1 MAKILTF
8 TDGSYYAPSV
18 YDHSAWAARSL
29 EASIQVIHTLNPH
42 HETAAR
48 ADFSGTFGFDA
59 HESLLDE
66 MVAFDRQRSQ
76 LSQKK
81 GRAILADA
89 AKRLEDNQVRDFT
102 TEQRHGLFVDVLED
116 LQDQAELIVIGKRGK
131 NNSINMKHLGTNIER
146 TLRAASS
153 PVLVASRDFKDI
165 ESFLLAYDG
174 GPASKKALNYITSSH
189 LLTQLKGYVVT
200 VGSGKED
207 RGHLD
212 FATAQLEKAG
222 FPVESVLR
230 EGSPSK
236 IITEVLESQGIDLLV
251 MGAYGHSK
259 YKRLLIGS
267 TTSALVRD
275 CHVPVLMFR

>member
-8 TDGSYYAPSV
+8 TDGSSYAPSV
-18 YDHSAWAARSL
+18 YDHSAWAARCL

-48 ADFSGTFGFDA
+48 ADFSGNFGFDA

-81 GRAILADA
+81 GQAILADA
-89 AKRLEDNQVRDFT
+89 AKRLEGNQVRAFT

-131 NNSINMKHLGTNIER
+131 NNSISMKHLGTNIER
-146 TLRAASS
+146 TLRAAGS

-174 GPASKKALNYITSSH
+174 GPASKKALNYITSSR

-200 VGSGKED
+200 VGNGKED
-207 RGHLD
+207 REHLD